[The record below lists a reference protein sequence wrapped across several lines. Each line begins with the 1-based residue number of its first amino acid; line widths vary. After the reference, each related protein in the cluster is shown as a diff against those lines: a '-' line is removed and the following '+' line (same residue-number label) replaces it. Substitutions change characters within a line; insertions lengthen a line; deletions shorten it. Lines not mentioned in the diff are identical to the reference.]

1 MYRLLRTVP
10 VPLTGEPER
19 ETQAVMIGGSI
30 PKLLQIAGETKEALG
45 KISAELPADVSVAE
59 ITAKIVELESA
70 VSELDAL
77 NAERT
82 RLVNVKGDKAG
93 ALSDYLVHVRLAVKA
108 VCGPDSSEYDMI
120 GGTRSS
126 ERKKPKKKE
135 GEE

>member
-1 MYRLLRTVP
+1 
-10 VPLTGEPER
+10 
-19 ETQAVMIGGSI
+19 MIGGSI

-59 ITAKIVELESA
+59 ITAKIDDLEGAISA
-70 VSELDAL
+70 LDAL

-82 RLVNVKGDKAG
+82 RQVNVKGDKAG
-93 ALSDYLVHVRLAVKA
+93 ALSDYLVHVRTSVKA
-108 VCGPDSSEYDMI
+108 VCGPDSSEYEMV

>member
-1 MYRLLRTVP
+1 
-10 VPLTGEPER
+10 
-19 ETQAVMIGGSI
+19 MIGGSI

-45 KISAELPADVSVAE
+45 KISADLPTDVSVAE
-59 ITAKIVELESA
+59 ITAKIADLESA

-93 ALSDYLVHVRLAVKA
+93 ALSDYLVHVRTSVKA

-135 GEE
+135 GEA